1 MSNAVIA
8 GHQFRAAMWR
18 RYAQAWD
25 GRKTPTGVGRSWVE
39 NILKISREECM
50 RRAWESL
57 NLSRKTQ
64 R

>member
-1 MSNAVIA
+1 MSKAVFA

-39 NILKISREECM
+39 NILKISREECL

-57 NLSRKTQ
+57 NLSRKL
-64 R
+64 RR

>member
-18 RYAQAWD
+18 YAQAWD
-25 GRKTPTGVGRSWVE
+25 GQNTPTGVGRSWVE
-39 NILKISREECM
+39 NILKTSREECM